1 MKKEI
6 AIIIA
11 GALLAAMP
19 VTAAAQQTLSLE
31 DCRQMAVRNDKEL
44 QQAGTQVRM
53 AGYDR
58 KIAFANYLPNVSA
71 TGAYIYN
78 PNDFALISDAASD
91 RLQNMGTTVHT
102 MSQSIQAQLMGD
114 ITEFIKQLSIA
125 GMKGDA
131 QSAALAQKYTA
142 LMQDPLVQTLV
153 GKLSQADMSD
163 ALNSLGKEI
172 DDAFHPDMTHLFV
185 GSVSVQQPIFMGG
198 KIVAAN
204 DIARLAETLARTRY
218 DQQCQEVMVNVD
230 QAYWQVVS
238 LAGKK
243 RLAESYAD
251 LLHKMERDVDVS
263 VREGVATEADALQV
277 KVKANEADM
286 LLTKAGNGL
295 ALSKMLLCKVVGLP
309 LDSDIVLADESASE
323 IPLPRIGGDKSMED
337 IYADRPETRSL
348 ELAGR
353 IYDDKVKVARADALP
368 QVAGIA
374 AYSMVNPN
382 LSNGFDKSF
391 AGYFNAG
398 VMVKIPIF
406 HGGEHYYKIQKAKA
420 EASLYKSRL
429 EDAKELVNLQ
439 VTQIRKQEAEALE
452 KLTMARSNLEAA
464 EENLRT
470 ADIGYKEGVINANTA
485 LGAHTAWLQA
495 QSEYIDA
502 GIELQML
509 AANLN
514 KAEGNYGSNGQGAVQ
529 DAMNE

>member
-1 MKKEI
+1 
-6 AIIIA
+6 
-11 GALLAAMP
+11 
-19 VTAAAQQTLSLE
+19 
-31 DCRQMAVRNDKEL
+31 
-44 QQAGTQVRM
+44 
-53 AGYDR
+53 
-58 KIAFANYLPNVSA
+58 
-71 TGAYIYN
+71 
-78 PNDFALISDAASD
+78 
-91 RLQNMGTTVHT
+91 
-102 MSQSIQAQLMGD
+102 
-114 ITEFIKQLSIA
+114 
-125 GMKGDA
+125 
-131 QSAALAQKYTA
+131 
-142 LMQDPLVQTLV
+142 
-153 GKLSQADMSD
+153 
-163 ALNSLGKEI
+163 
-172 DDAFHPDMTHLFV
+172 
-185 GSVSVQQPIFMGG
+185 
-198 KIVAAN
+198 
-204 DIARLAETLARTRY
+204 
-218 DQQCQEVMVNVD
+218 
-230 QAYWQVVS
+230 
-238 LAGKK
+238 
-243 RLAESYAD
+243 
-251 LLHKMERDVDVS
+251 
-263 VREGVATEADALQV
+263 
-277 KVKANEADM
+277 
-286 LLTKAGNGL
+286 
-295 ALSKMLLCKVVGLP
+295 
-309 LDSDIVLADESASE
+309 
-323 IPLPRIGGDKSMED
+323 MED

-514 KAEGNYGSNGQGAVQ
+514 TAEGNYGSNGQGAVQ

>member
-1 MKKEI
+1 
-6 AIIIA
+6 
-11 GALLAAMP
+11 
-19 VTAAAQQTLSLE
+19 
-31 DCRQMAVRNDKEL
+31 
-44 QQAGTQVRM
+44 
-53 AGYDR
+53 
-58 KIAFANYLPNVSA
+58 
-71 TGAYIYN
+71 
-78 PNDFALISDAASD
+78 
-91 RLQNMGTTVHT
+91 
-102 MSQSIQAQLMGD
+102 
-114 ITEFIKQLSIA
+114 
-125 GMKGDA
+125 
-131 QSAALAQKYTA
+131 
-142 LMQDPLVQTLV
+142 
-153 GKLSQADMSD
+153 
-163 ALNSLGKEI
+163 
-172 DDAFHPDMTHLFV
+172 MTHLFV

>member
-6 AIIIA
+6 VIIIA
-11 GALLAAMP
+11 GALLAVMP

-31 DCRQMAVRNDKEL
+31 DCREMAVRNDKEL

-78 PNDFALISDAASD
+78 PNDIALISDAASD

-114 ITEFIKQLSIA
+114 ITEFIKQLTIA

-153 GKLSQADMSD
+153 GKLSQADMSA
-163 ALNSLGKEI
+163 ALNSFGKEI

-323 IPLPRIGGDKSMED
+323 IPLPRIDRKS
-337 IYADRPETRSL
+337 
-348 ELAGR
+348 
-353 IYDDKVKVARADALP
+353 VV
-368 QVAGIA
+368 
-374 AYSMVNPN
+374 
-382 LSNGFDKSF
+382 
-391 AGYFNAG
+391 
-398 VMVKIPIF
+398 
-406 HGGEHYYKIQKAKA
+406 
-420 EASLYKSRL
+420 
-429 EDAKELVNLQ
+429 
-439 VTQIRKQEAEALE
+439 
-452 KLTMARSNLEAA
+452 
-464 EENLRT
+464 
-470 ADIGYKEGVINANTA
+470 
-485 LGAHTAWLQA
+485 
-495 QSEYIDA
+495 
-502 GIELQML
+502 
-509 AANLN
+509 
-514 KAEGNYGSNGQGAVQ
+514 
-529 DAMNE
+529 